1 MVASPL
7 IDHFKEVTK
16 HHPDYTREVA
26 GIEYHD
32 KKLQRLQR
40 VIDDQKN
47 VKRVVIVHQVVV
59 NIWIVL
65 NLLFHSVLE
74 KFLDSLHNIGHIEDF
89 QAIGESHNFQQE
101 KYSEKAVF
109 GHVHEKG
116 DWKERDEILEESG
129 L

>member
-1 MVASPL
+1 MLKAPRKRNGF
-7 IDHFKEVTK
+7 DH
-16 HHPDYTREVA
+16 
-26 GIEYHD
+26 I
-32 KKLQRLQR
+32 KKGNGSGD
-40 VIDDQKN
+40 IN
-47 VKRVVIVHQVVV
+47 E
-59 NIWIVL
+59 

-74 KFLDSLHNIGHIEDF
+74 KFLDGLHNIGHIEDF